1 MRFDASALV
10 RFWSNASGSPASSL
24 SVEAGAWA
32 PVIGSSPDTHS
43 SGSFSVLVGGFGLL
57 FAGNALFGD
66 GEGNLTVAKKT
77 RTYVIDPIA
86 PGTSIGHVH
95 LKVSDLNR
103 AVEFY
108 RHVLGFD
115 VMPAMRPPG

>member
-1 MRFDASALV
+1 METMAT
-10 RFWSNASGSPASSL
+10 
-24 SVEAGAWA
+24 A
-32 PVIGSSPDTHS
+32 PKPITPSQ
-43 SGSFSVLVGGFGLL
+43 
-57 FAGNALFGD
+57 
-66 GEGNLTVAKKT
+66 
-77 RTYVIDPIA
+77 DPIA

-115 VMPAMRPPG
+115 VMPAMRPPFFSLA